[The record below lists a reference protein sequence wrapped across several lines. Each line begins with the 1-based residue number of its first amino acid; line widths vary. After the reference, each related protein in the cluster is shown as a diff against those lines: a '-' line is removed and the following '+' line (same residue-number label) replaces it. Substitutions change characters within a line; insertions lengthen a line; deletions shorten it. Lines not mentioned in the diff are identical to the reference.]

1 MRSGELLIYKGDFVD
16 VDPNV
21 RYSIED
27 FDEKEYFLF
36 RAGEN
41 IHDRNNVKSMFGM
54 AMELLVEGYNLVK
67 VKYDFRM
74 NGAISVMSDD
84 KKEVKF
90 IDSADKVAIIGKD
103 KIKPYLNKSVKI
115 YYVVRKKEIA
125 DLGTATVVHDYLT
138 ENMLMH
144 RGIVVKNGCHY
155 LLTEEQINHIDKLVY
170 GLDLRKHYDKENP
183 QIFAY
188 FAKFDR

>member
-41 IHDRNNVKSMFGM
+41 IHDRNDAKSMFGM

-90 IDSADKVAIIGKD
+90 IDSADKIAIIGKD

-115 YYVVRKKEIA
+115 YYVVRKEEMQRRNNDLYVYMHDIFGADVIELFDMKFKKE
-125 DLGTATVVHDYLT
+125 
-138 ENMLMH
+138 E
-144 RGIVVKNGCHY
+144 K
-155 LLTEEQINHIDKLVY
+155 
-170 GLDLRKHYDKENP
+170 
-183 QIFAY
+183 
-188 FAKFDR
+188 